1 MPHTKA
7 QLRSTA
13 LDIIFERERLPDT
26 IAPQR
31 TLGQSVAYIFAKHEN
46 LLDPHNLFQ
55 NVELAGP
62 DRALFDE
69 VFWDL
74 VIERIII
81 PGPNTF
87 DTPSNRFRIRSDAS
101 PETE

>member
-1 MPHTKA
+1 MPHTKE

-13 LDIIFERERLPDT
+13 LDIIFGRERLPDA

-31 TLGQSVAYIFAKHEN
+31 TLGQSVAYIFAKREN

-55 NVELAGP
+55 NVELAGT
-62 DRALFDE
+62 DRPLFDE

-81 PGPNTF
+81 PGTQGF
-87 DTPSNRFRIRSDAS
+87 DTPTNRFRIRSDAS
-101 PETE
+101 PDSK